1 MTHVKTDG
9 WSVFLSH
16 KVRDEQNAVTAASA
30 GRGYQLSA
38 VEAQFINADL
48 AATSPVTCSA
58 IDLIYDSFA
67 QPLPPGTR
75 SAGMHV
81 RQMLYRTEHYQIDVQ
96 IEAQPDGNRLV
107 IMGQLLDT
115 RRPGIVDVGVHVT
128 LSDGRGNMVHTKTN
142 QFGEFRGEV
151 GNSGDLELSFL
162 GRDGKSIVILLREV
176 LDPMSRGKN

>member
-1 MTHVKTDG
+1 
-9 WSVFLSH
+9 
-16 KVRDEQNAVTAASA
+16 
-30 GRGYQLSA
+30 
-38 VEAQFINADL
+38 
-48 AATSPVTCSA
+48 
-58 IDLIYDSFA
+58 
-67 QPLPPGTR
+67 
-75 SAGMHV
+75 MHV

-115 RRPGIVDVGVHVT
+115 RRPGTVDVGVHVT

-162 GRDGKSIVILLREV
+162 PRPRREIYCHFAPRGAGPTVEREKLIGNPSLDFDVLL
-176 LDPMSRGKN
+176 